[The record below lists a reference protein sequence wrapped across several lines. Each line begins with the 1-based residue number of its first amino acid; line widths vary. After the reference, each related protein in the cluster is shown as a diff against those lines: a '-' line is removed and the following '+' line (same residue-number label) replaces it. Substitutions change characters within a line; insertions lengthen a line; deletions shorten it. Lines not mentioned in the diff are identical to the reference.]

1 MRKVLIAA
9 AIMFGLY
16 APLDA
21 SAQQK
26 VRVLASFSI
35 LADVVREIGGER
47 VEVASLIGP
56 NTDTH
61 GFQPAP
67 AHAKAVASAKLVV
80 LNGLGFE
87 GWADRLVKS
96 ANYKGARLIASKGV
110 KALSAET
117 EGHGHDHQHKHS
129 DRFDPHAWQDVA
141 NMKIYAANIRDALI
155 AADPA
160 GKDVYAKNADAYLK
174 KLEALDA
181 EVRQLF
187 SGFSK
192 QERRVITSHDAFHY
206 FGDAYGIEF
215 LAVQGAGDETEPSA
229 RDIAQLIQQIK
240 KESVKAI
247 FVESISNSRVIE
259 QIARETGAKLGGT
272 LYSDAL
278 SAADGPAATYI
289 DMIRHNAKT
298 IAAALR

>member
-1 MRKVLIAA
+1 MGRMVLVVA
-9 AIMFGLY
+9 AIFALL
-16 APLDA
+16 APHIA
-21 SAQQK
+21 YAQQK

-47 VEVASLIGP
+47 VEVASLVGP
-56 NTDTH
+56 DTDMH
-61 GFQPAP
+61 GFQPTP
-67 AHAKAVASAKLVV
+67 AHAKAVANAQLVV

-96 ANYKGARLIASKGV
+96 ASYKGARVIASKGV

-129 DRFDPHAWQDVA
+129 DRNDPHAWQDVA

-160 GKDVYAKNADAYLK
+160 GKDVYVKNADAYLT
-174 KLEALDA
+174 KLDALDA
-181 EVRQLF
+181 EIKQLF
-187 SGFSK
+187 AGFSEK
-192 QERRVITSHDAFHY
+192 ERRVITSHDAFHY

-215 LAVQGAGDETEPSA
+215 LAVQGASDETEPSA
-229 RDIAQLIQQIK
+229 RDIARLIQQIK

-247 FVESISNSRVIE
+247 FVESISNPRVIE
-259 QIARETGAKLGGT
+259 QIARETGAKSGGT

-278 SAADGPAATYI
+278 SGANGPAATYI

>member
-67 AHAKAVASAKLVV
+67 AHAKAVARAKLVV

-247 FVESISNSRVIE
+247 FVESISNARVIE